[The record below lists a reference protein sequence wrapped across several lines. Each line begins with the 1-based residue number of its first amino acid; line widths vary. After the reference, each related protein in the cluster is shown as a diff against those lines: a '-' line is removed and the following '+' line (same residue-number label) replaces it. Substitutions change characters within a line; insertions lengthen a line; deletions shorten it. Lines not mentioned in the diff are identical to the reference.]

1 MIHITIK
8 EKKKKKEKQKQYKNK
23 IKLIFILF
31 KEYLVNINKMSDNEN
46 DNDNYSSEAEES
58 ENELS
63 ENEQE
68 EEDNDA
74 PSIKKIM
81 TEVEDSD
88 DDEEEDVVVEESEDD
103 VEEDDEDDDED
114 DDEMALATSKT
125 LEQSGLNDG
134 DDDESVGDDDEDL
147 EDEEYL
153 QKFNVDLN
161 KNYILEYHPE
171 CAINNYDEIIALTNV
186 IRDADNNIIDDL
198 HKTLPYLT
206 KYERARILGQ
216 RAKQINSGAKVFVKV
231 PENVIDG
238 YVIAQ
243 IELEQKRIPFIIR
256 RPIPGGGCEYWNL
269 KDLEMIGF

>member
-1 MIHITIK
+1 
-8 EKKKKKEKQKQYKNK
+8 
-23 IKLIFILF
+23 
-31 KEYLVNINKMSDNEN
+31 MSDNE
-46 DNDNYSSEAEES
+46 NDNYSSEAETEES

-63 ENEQE
+63 EKEEDE
-68 EEDNDA
+68 EEET

-81 TEVEDSD
+81 TAVEDSD
-88 DDEEEDVVVEESEDD
+88 DDEEEQQEVEDSDEEVEDD
-103 VEEDDEDDDED
+103 DVDDDED
-114 DDEMALATSKT
+114 DDDEEMGQQATLSSKT
-125 LEQSGLNDG
+125 LEQTSMD
-134 DDDESVGDDDEDL
+134 DDDENTDDDEEL
-147 EDEEYL
+147 EDESYL

-186 IRDADNNIIDDL
+186 IRDQDNNIIDDL

-269 KDLEMIGF
+269 KDLEIIGF

>member
-1 MIHITIK
+1 LKILVTIK
-8 EKKKKKEKQKQYKNK
+8 EKEKKHKYKNK

-31 KEYLVNINKMSDNEN
+31 KEYILNINKMSDNEN
-46 DNDNYSSEAEES
+46 DNEIYSSEAENEIS

-63 ENEQE
+63 EKEE
-68 EEDNDA
+68 EEDE
-74 PSIKKIM
+74 PTTIKKIM
-81 TEVEDSD
+81 TAVEDS
-88 DDEEEDVVVEESEDD
+88 
-103 VEEDDEDDDED
+103 DEDDDED
-114 DDEMALATSKT
+114 VVEDTVEEVDDDEDDDDDEEEMGVVTSSKT
-125 LEQSGLNDG
+125 LEQSGLND
-134 DDDESVGDDDEDL
+134 DDDDNEDENIEDDDEDL

-153 QKFNVDLN
+153 QKFNMELN

-186 IRDADNNIIDDL
+186 VRDADNNIIDDL

-238 YVIAQ
+238 YIIAQ

>member
-1 MIHITIK
+1 
-8 EKKKKKEKQKQYKNK
+8 
-23 IKLIFILF
+23 
-31 KEYLVNINKMSDNEN
+31 MSDNEN
-46 DNDNYSSEAEES
+46 DNENYSSEEEES

-63 ENEQE
+63 EKEE
-68 EEDNDA
+68 EEDE
-74 PSIKKIM
+74 PTTIKKIM
-81 TEVEDSD
+81 TAVEDSD
-88 DDEEEDVVVEESEDD
+88 DDDEEDVVVEDTEEEVDD
-103 VEEDDEDDDED
+103 DDDDDDLEEDDEPP
-114 DDEMALATSKT
+114 AAATSGKT
-125 LEQSGLNDG
+125 LEQSGL
-134 DDDESVGDDDEDL
+134 DDDDDNDLEDDDDEDL

-153 QKFNVDLN
+153 QKFNVELN
-161 KNYILEYHPE
+161 KNYLLEYHPE

>member
-1 MIHITIK
+1 
-8 EKKKKKEKQKQYKNK
+8 
-23 IKLIFILF
+23 
-31 KEYLVNINKMSDNEN
+31 
-46 DNDNYSSEAEES
+46 
-58 ENELS
+58 
-63 ENEQE
+63 
-68 EEDNDA
+68 
-74 PSIKKIM
+74 M
-81 TEVEDSD
+81 TAVEDSD
-88 DDEEEDVVVEESEDD
+88 DDDEEDVVVEDTEEEVDD
-103 VEEDDEDDDED
+103 DDDDLEEDDDEP
-114 DDEMALATSKT
+114 AAAATSSKT
-125 LEQSGLNDG
+125 LEQSGL
-134 DDDESVGDDDEDL
+134 DDDDDNDLEDDDEDL

-153 QKFNVDLN
+153 QKFNVELN
-161 KNYILEYHPE
+161 KNYLLEYHPE

>member
-1 MIHITIK
+1 
-8 EKKKKKEKQKQYKNK
+8 
-23 IKLIFILF
+23 
-31 KEYLVNINKMSDNEN
+31 
-46 DNDNYSSEAEES
+46 
-58 ENELS
+58 
-63 ENEQE
+63 
-68 EEDNDA
+68 
-74 PSIKKIM
+74 M
-81 TEVEDSD
+81 TAVEDS
-88 DDEEEDVVVEESEDD
+88 
-103 VEEDDEDDDED
+103 DEDDDED
-114 DDEMALATSKT
+114 VVEDTEEEVDDDEDDDDDEEEMGVVTSSKT
-125 LEQSGLNDG
+125 LEQSGLND
-134 DDDESVGDDDEDL
+134 DDDDNEDENIEDDDEDL

-153 QKFNVDLN
+153 QKFNMELN

-186 IRDADNNIIDDL
+186 VRDADNNIIDDL

>member
-1 MIHITIK
+1 
-8 EKKKKKEKQKQYKNK
+8 
-23 IKLIFILF
+23 
-31 KEYLVNINKMSDNEN
+31 MSDNEN
-46 DNDNYSSEAEES
+46 DNEIYSSEAENEIS

-63 ENEQE
+63 EKEE
-68 EEDNDA
+68 EEDE
-74 PSIKKIM
+74 PTTIKKIM
-81 TEVEDSD
+81 TAVEDS
-88 DDEEEDVVVEESEDD
+88 
-103 VEEDDEDDDED
+103 DEDDDED
-114 DDEMALATSKT
+114 VVEDTVEEVDDDEDDDDDEEEMGVVTSSKT
-125 LEQSGLNDG
+125 LEQSGLND
-134 DDDESVGDDDEDL
+134 DDDDNEDENIEDDDEDL

-153 QKFNVDLN
+153 QKFNMELN

-186 IRDADNNIIDDL
+186 VRDADNNIIDDL

-238 YVIAQ
+238 YIIAQ

>member
-1 MIHITIK
+1 
-8 EKKKKKEKQKQYKNK
+8 
-23 IKLIFILF
+23 
-31 KEYLVNINKMSDNEN
+31 MSDIEN
-46 DNDNYSSEAEES
+46 DNENYSSEAETEES
-58 ENELS
+58 EGELS
-63 ENEQE
+63 EKE
-68 EEDNDA
+68 EEE
-74 PSIKKIM
+74 STTIKQIM
-81 TEVEDSD
+81 TAVEDSD
-88 DDEEEDVVVEESEDD
+88 DDDEDVVEDTEEEVDED
-103 VEEDDEDDDED
+103 EDDEHGDDE
-114 DDEMALATSKT
+114 EIAAAATSKT
-125 LEQSGLNDG
+125 LEQSGLS
-134 DDDESVGDDDEDL
+134 DDDNEDELGDDEDL

-153 QKFNVDLN
+153 QKFNTDLN
-161 KNYILEYHPE
+161 KNYLLEYHPE

>member
-1 MIHITIK
+1 MIRITIK
-8 EKKKKKEKQKQYKNK
+8 NKNK

-31 KEYLVNINKMSDNEN
+31 KEYILNINKMSDNEN
-46 DNDNYSSEAEES
+46 DNEVYSSEEEES

-63 ENEQE
+63 EKEEDE
-68 EEDNDA
+68 EEPTTIN
-74 PSIKKIM
+74 KIM
-81 TEVEDSD
+81 TAVEDSD
-88 DDEEEDVVVEESEDD
+88 DDEEDVVVEETDD
-103 VEEDDEDDDED
+103 ENEVEEDDDDMGDDDDAED
-114 DDEMALATSKT
+114 GDEEIAAAATSSKT
-125 LEQSGLNDG
+125 LEQSGL
-134 DDDESVGDDDEDL
+134 DDDDDDMEDDDDEDL

-153 QKFNVDLN
+153 QKFNTELN

>member
-1 MIHITIK
+1 
-8 EKKKKKEKQKQYKNK
+8 
-23 IKLIFILF
+23 
-31 KEYLVNINKMSDNEN
+31 MSDNEN
-46 DNDNYSSEAEES
+46 DNENYSSEEEES

-63 ENEQE
+63 EKEE
-68 EEDNDA
+68 EEDQ
-74 PSIKKIM
+74 PTTIKKIM
-81 TEVEDSD
+81 TAVEDSD
-88 DDEEEDVVVEESEDD
+88 DDDDDEDVIVEDTEEEV
-103 VEEDDEDDDED
+103 DEDDDDQEED
-114 DDEMALATSKT
+114 EEMAAAISSKT
-125 LEQSGLNDG
+125 LEQDGLEG
-134 DDDESVGDDDEDL
+134 DDDMEDDDEDL

-153 QKFNVDLN
+153 QKFNADLN
-161 KNYILEYHPE
+161 KNYLLEYHPE

>member
-1 MIHITIK
+1 
-8 EKKKKKEKQKQYKNK
+8 
-23 IKLIFILF
+23 LIFILF

-46 DNDNYSSEAEES
+46 DNYSSEAETEEP

-63 ENEQE
+63 EKEEDE
-68 EEDNDA
+68 EEET

-81 TEVEDSD
+81 TAVEDSD
-88 DDEEEDVVVEESEDD
+88 DDEEEQQEVEDSDEE
-103 VEEDDEDDDED
+103 VEDDEVDDDED
-114 DDEMALATSKT
+114 DDDEEMGQQATLSSKT
-125 LEQSGLNDG
+125 LEQTSMD
-134 DDDESVGDDDEDL
+134 DDDENIDDDEEL
-147 EDEEYL
+147 EDESYL

-186 IRDADNNIIDDL
+186 IRDQDNNIIDDL

-269 KDLEMIGF
+269 KDLEIIGF

>member
-1 MIHITIK
+1 
-8 EKKKKKEKQKQYKNK
+8 
-23 IKLIFILF
+23 
-31 KEYLVNINKMSDNEN
+31 MSDNEN
-46 DNDNYSSEAEES
+46 DNEVYSSEEEES

-63 ENEQE
+63 ENEE
-68 EEDNDA
+68 EE
-74 PSIKKIM
+74 PTTIKKIM
-81 TEVEDSD
+81 TAVEDSD
-88 DDEEEDVVVEESEDD
+88 DDDEEDVVVEDTEEE
-103 VEEDDEDDDED
+103 VEEDDDDADDDQEDED
-114 DDEMALATSKT
+114 DEEMNAATSSKT
-125 LEQSGLNDG
+125 LEQSGL
-134 DDDESVGDDDEDL
+134 DDDIDDDDEDL

-153 QKFNVDLN
+153 QKFNTELN

-216 RAKQINSGAKVFVKV
+216 RTKQINSGAKVFVKV